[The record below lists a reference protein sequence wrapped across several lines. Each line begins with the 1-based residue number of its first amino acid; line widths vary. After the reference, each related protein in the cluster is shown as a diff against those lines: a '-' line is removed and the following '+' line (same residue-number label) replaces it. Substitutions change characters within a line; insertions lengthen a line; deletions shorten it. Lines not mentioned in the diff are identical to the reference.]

1 MKRGQIL
8 LITVMLLATLMTVVL
23 SVSFQSITE
32 TQVSK
37 LEEENQKALAAAEA
51 ALEAALKQG
60 AGTVIIGEGALSS
73 LTDFTGSASVETAT
87 SNQFTTSSIIKDG
100 SYTFYLE
107 NYDPVTKTFS
117 GESLG
122 TEDITVCFQ
131 SGTTIPAL
139 EITLVKDSGVKKYV
153 VDPDSRISNAEA
165 GTPPSVNCPSGY
177 VYSIDLHLAD
187 IGTDTKLIEAR
198 VLYASTKVFI
208 TRTTD
213 LPLQG
218 KTITSQAQS
227 ATGVSKKITLF
238 QSYPQIPS
246 EFFSTSF

>member
-117 GESLG
+117 GESLD

-153 VDPDSRISNAEA
+153 IDPDSRISNAST
-165 GTPPSVNCPSGY
+165 GSSICTPNTNFNYS
-177 VYSIDLHLAD
+177 YSISGSN
-187 IGTDTKLIEAR
+187 ISTDSKLMEVR
-198 VLYASTKVFI
+198 VLYAPTKLFI
-208 TRTTD
+208 SRSSD
-213 LPLQG
+213 MPLQG
-218 KTITSQAQS
+218 KTVVSEAST